1 MAGKKSSDTSP
12 ARRKKPTLADSP
24 VIDAI
29 VSALTRGGTGL
40 NKIRAK
46 EAANRSVSDTEWN
59 TMVEIAQGRINRAAA
74 VDAVEEFGKAK
85 LLLEELI
92 QRATEQGD
100 IRIALDAEK
109 EKIKLLGLSDQRNS
123 RAVDESYQ
131 SAIEQMIRSHLEPLG
146 IAPAGTEIVELAR
159 RVAVYFCDHFDMPG
173 RAQTKS
179 RKSKS
184 AKKQTRV

>member
-1 MAGKKSSDTSP
+1 MPNAKKSSVTSP
-12 ARRKKPTLADSP
+12 TRRKKPALTDAP

-29 VSALTRGGTGL
+29 VSALTRGGAGL
-40 NKIRAK
+40 NRIRAK
-46 EAANRSVSDTEWN
+46 ETQNRKVSDSEWD

-74 VDAVEEFGKAK
+74 VNSVEEFGKAK

-92 QRATEQGD
+92 QRAMEQGD

-123 RAVDESYQ
+123 RAVEESYQ

-159 RVAVYFCDHFDMPG
+159 RVAVYFCDHFDVP
-173 RAQTKS
+173 TKAKGK
-179 RKSKS
+179 RRVS
-184 AKKQTRV
+184 AG